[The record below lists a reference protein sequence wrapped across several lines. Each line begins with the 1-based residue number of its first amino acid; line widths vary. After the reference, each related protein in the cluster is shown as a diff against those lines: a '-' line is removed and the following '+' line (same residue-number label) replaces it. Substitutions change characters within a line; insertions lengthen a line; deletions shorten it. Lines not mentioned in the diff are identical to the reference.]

1 MNLHVL
7 IAGEVAGTLDLSGA
21 EPEFVYGDDYSKGML
36 GLPLSVAFPVAERRA
51 GGEPLEHWLEGL
63 LPDDPDVISALCSEY
78 GFDPSDRLLL
88 LGTPMGADCAGAVQ
102 VCPPDRLVDL
112 RAGRGSQ
119 EPIDESGIGEWLT
132 RMETEPAKRAY
143 RSEGADSG
151 FSIGG
156 MQPKVALR
164 RTGGRWSVP
173 MGAIPSTHIIKAS
186 RDKWPH
192 EAVVEHLTMRAASE
206 CGIAAAR
213 TEVDWYGDKEVIVVE
228 RFDRS
233 ADGNS
238 RIHQEDM
245 CQALGHP
252 PRRKYQR
259 NRGPAP
265 EDIAEMFRQA
275 GPDEAEQNIARF
287 LDHLLYLWVVA
298 DTDGHAKNYSILHF
312 GDGSINLSPM
322 YDACSWLPYR
332 KGKFVK
338 KLQLAMKVGTDFS
351 LKAADSADGLERT
364 AARLRLQ
371 PAAVA
376 RRASEIA
383 SSVPGALD
391 NALDTVP
398 SHARQFKEVQAL
410 TAELPERAEHCLA
423 IAESAAEQ
431 FAQSESPLR
440 ISVVPASPGA
450 SMPERCQHTGV
461 KSRKQCIRPAHEDKR
476 HWYQ

>member
-1 MNLHVL
+1 MKLHVL
-7 IAGEVAGTLDLSGA
+7 IAGELAGQLDLSGE
-21 EPEFVYGDDYSKGML
+21 EPQFCYGDDYFEGTL
-36 GLPLSVAFPVAERRA
+36 NLPLSVAFPVTERRA
-51 GGEPLEHWLEGL
+51 SGEPLRHWLEGL

-78 GFDPSDRLLL
+78 GFDESNRLRL
-88 LGTPMGADCAGAVQ
+88 LGTPMGADCVGAVQ
-102 VCPPDRLVDL
+102 VCPADRLSDL
-112 RAGRGSQ
+112 RAGRGGQ
-119 EPIDESGIGEWLT
+119 EPIDEADICEWLT
-132 RMETEPAKRAY
+132 RMEIEPAMRAY

-164 RTGGRWSVP
+164 RTAAGWSVP
-173 MGAIPSTHIIKAS
+173 MGAIPSTHLIKAS

-192 EAVVEHLTMRAASE
+192 EAVVEHLTMKTASE

-213 TEVDWYGDKEVIVVE
+213 TEVDWHSYKEVIVVE
-228 RFDRS
+228 RFDRT
-233 ADGNS
+233 ADGGS

-259 NRGPAP
+259 NNGPAP
-265 EDIAEMFRQA
+265 EDIAEMLRQA

-312 GDGSINLSPM
+312 GDGSIHLSPM

-338 KLQLAMKVGTDFS
+338 KLQLAMKAGTDFS
-351 LKAADSADGLERT
+351 LKTADSIDGLKRT
-364 AARLRLQ
+364 AARLKL
-371 PAAVA
+371 PPETVA

-383 SSVPGALD
+383 SSVPEALAK
-391 NALDTVP
+391 ALNTVP
-398 SHARQFKEVQAL
+398 SHARRFQEVQAL
-410 TAELPERAEHCLA
+410 AAELPERAEHCLT
-423 IAESAAEQ
+423 IAESAVEQ
-431 FAQSESPLR
+431 LTQSESQFH
-440 ISVVPASPGA
+440 ISAARARPEASSSG
-450 SMPERCQHTGV
+450 RCQHIGV
-461 KSRKQCIRPAHEDKR
+461 KSRKQCIRPAHNDKR
-476 HWYQ
+476 HWYR

>member
-1 MNLHVL
+1 MKLHVL
-7 IAGEVAGTLDLSGA
+7 IAGELAGQLDLSGG
-21 EPEFVYGDDYSKGML
+21 EPEFRYGDDYFEGAP
-36 GLPLSVAFPVAERRA
+36 GQPLSVAFPVTGRRVS
-51 GGEPLEHWLEGL
+51 GEPLRHWLEGL
-63 LPDDPDVISALCSEY
+63 LPDDPDVISALCSEH
-78 GFDPSDRLLL
+78 GLDVSDRLRL

-102 VCPPDRLVDL
+102 VCPPDRLPDL
-112 RAGRGSQ
+112 RAGRGGQ
-119 EPIDESGIGEWLT
+119 EPIDEEGIGEWLT
-132 RMETEPAKRAY
+132 RMEIEPAMRAY

-164 RTGGRWSVP
+164 RTAGGWAVP
-173 MGAIPSTHIIKAS
+173 MGAVPSTHLIKAS

-192 EAVVEHLTMRAASE
+192 EAVVEHLTMRTASI

-213 TEVDWYGDKEVIVVE
+213 TEVDWHGGREVIVVE
-228 RFDRS
+228 RFDRT
-233 ADGNS
+233 ADGRS
-238 RIHQEDM
+238 RVHQEDM

-252 PRRKYQR
+252 PTRKYQR
-259 NRGPAP
+259 NSGPAP
-265 EDIAEMFRQA
+265 EDIAGMLRGA

-312 GDGSINLSPM
+312 GDGSIHLSPM

-351 LKAADSADGLERT
+351 LKTADSVDGLRRT
-364 AARLRLQ
+364 AARLDLP

-376 RRASEIA
+376 RRAFEIA
-383 SSVPGALD
+383 SSVPEALAD
-391 NALDTVP
+391 AMKTVP
-398 SHARQFKEVQAL
+398 GHARGFQEVQAL
-410 TAELPERAEHCLA
+410 AVELPARAEHCLH
-423 IAESAAEQ
+423 IAESAAGQ
-431 FAQSESPLR
+431 FAQSGPQSR
-440 ISVVPASPGA
+440 ISAFPARPVPGSSG
-450 SMPERCQHTGV
+450 RCRHIGV
-461 KSRKQCIRPAHEDKR
+461 KSRKQCVRPAHNDKR